1 MTDGGSGSSES
12 DNVYPAGEYY
22 LVAAAE
28 SEFTV
33 NINVKSVPTPIFTG
47 EGNWNESARWSTGTV
62 PNANN
67 IDVIIDG
74 IATVTED
81 VEIRTITINDER
93 SLTIDN
99 GGILTVGGNITHNSA
114 EAFVLK
120 DGAQLFQGYDKVKGT
135 FVMNIKKP
143 SEWSSNNKTG
153 WQFIASPFT
162 NAAVSQ
168 FTSAD
173 TYDLYK
179 FDGQYLTEEWRNHK
193 DEDADFKDEFVSGR
207 GYMASYQ
214 NNTTATLSGTFNNAT
229 SIEYPVTYQDIQ
241 EGKPH
246 WPNFH
251 LLGNPF
257 TFDMD
262 LSKLS
267 MTNMATGVAMVNN
280 GGTYDYMITGTIK
293 VGDGFFVKS
302 TAASP
307 AVSYSNVPTRGGND
321 DNTSDNISVRVSSS
335 ATRDNVVLNFAGSDK
350 AGFPK
355 LNAFNE
361 DAAYLYVVSEEQR
374 YGIFNYDK
382 DVNEVS
388 LSFEAQKMGKY
399 TISVDAEGEYETIVL
414 VDRQTGIETNML
426 LEDYSFTAT
435 SSSKENTDRFLVRF
449 TFRSDVNEEAKH
461 FAYQSGDELI
471 IEAEGTVQLFDVTG
485 RMLYIGEVESHG
497 ERINVG
503 HLNNAAYILRL
514 VNEEGVKV
522 QKVIIY

>member
-1 MTDGGSGSSES
+1 MYRNNIKLTFTSPYADIVFDG
-12 DNVYPAGEYY
+12 N
-22 LVAAAE
+22 
-28 SEFTV
+28 
-33 NINVKSVPTPIFTG
+33 
-47 EGNWNESARWSTGTV
+47 GNWNNTANWNLRRLPYGNEDITITGDAVLTDDKTVESIT
-62 PNANN
+62 
-67 IDVIIDG
+67 IDG
-74 IATVTED
+74 G
-81 VEIRTITINDER
+81 

-99 GGILTVGGNITHNSA
+99 GGILTVGGDITHNSA

-120 DGAQLFQGYDKVKGT
+120 DGAQLFQNNADLQGT
-135 FVMNIKKP
+135 FVMNINNP

-168 FTSAD
+168 FTNTGD
-173 TYDLYK
+173 EYDYDLYK
-179 FDGQYLTEEWRNHK
+179 FDGSHDNLKEEWRNHK
-193 DEDADFKDEFVSGR
+193 DASANFETEFVSGR

-214 NNTTATLSGTFNNAT
+214 KNTTATLSGKFNNAT
-229 SIEYPVTYQDIQ
+229 SIDYTVTYQDIN
-241 EGKPH
+241 EGETH

-262 LSKLS
+262 VEKLS
-267 MTNMATGVAMVNN
+267 MTNMAEGVAMVND
-280 GGTYDYMITGTIK
+280 GGTYDYLTLTSDNTIK

-302 TAASP
+302 TAADPS
-307 AVSYSNVPTRGGND
+307 VSYGVATRGGND

-449 TFRSDVNEEAKH
+449 TFRSDVNEETKH